1 MTAHSQK
8 AVKEANQMAIR
19 AFFSSHLCATN
30 RECAEALGL
39 NVCVVGRHVKS
50 IRAEWKDARALAA
63 HVGEGEN
70 DGE

>member
-1 MTAHSQK
+1 MTSISQK
-8 AVKEANQMAIR
+8 AVKEANHKAIR

-50 IRAEWKDARALAA
+50 IRAEWKNHNYDSTLTKLRTARN
-63 HVGEGEN
+63 G
-70 DGE
+70 